1 MMYFI
6 TYSILIH
13 DLLISFIATYLLG
26 CQKVNK
32 EMRRYIFDLCW
43 MDQDMLIVADLD
55 GGHLVKYTI
64 DSVTRTCT
72 GQVLDSGY
80 RVRSVGCSQGGLV
93 FATEYTTGVVMVR
106 IYNVSTGHREV
117 WNTSINTNINR
128 VYVSLSA
135 EFIVLSAGSVSYV
148 YNTDRVLLYNVTH
161 HQVSVR
167 FLQTYVTDTGVFWG
181 TVFRGYTLLI
191 MNLHTKYSKI
201 STEGIV
207 RARGVSGT
215 KNGYVYVTDRNLAD
229 VGVFS
234 ADGTFLHLL
243 HIDPPPGGGRLYY
256 SGAVRLSPTEGLIA
270 FSTWYGAAPIA
281 VYKTH

>member
-1 MMYFI
+1 
-6 TYSILIH
+6 
-13 DLLISFIATYLLG
+13 
-26 CQKVNK
+26 
-32 EMRRYIFDLCW
+32 
-43 MDQDMLIVADLD
+43 MLIVADLD

-80 RVRSVGCSQGGLV
+80 EVWRVGCSQGGLV
-93 FATEYTTGVVMVR
+93 FATEWIAGVVMVR

-135 EFIVLSAGSVSYV
+135 EFIVLSAGNVSYV
-148 YNTDRVLLYNVTH
+148 YNKDRVLLYNVTH
-161 HQVSVR
+161 HQVSAW

-191 MNLHTKYSKI
+191 MDLHTKDSKL
-201 STEGIV
+201 STESIV
-207 RARGVSGT
+207 RAYSVSGT
-215 KNGYVYVTDRNLAD
+215 KNGYVYITDLNTAD
-229 VGVFS
+229 VGVYS

-243 HIDPPPGGGRLYY
+243 HIDPPAGGGGLHY
-256 SGAVRLSPTEGLIA
+256 SGAVRLSHTEDLIA
-270 FSTWYGAAPIA
+270 FGTWNRTTPIA